1 LSQEVNST
9 GSPTTSQLERKETLY
24 MTYSAPEILATVDTA
39 EVLAA
44 AHGGGGSSSSN

>member
-1 LSQEVNST
+1 
-9 GSPTTSQLERKETLY
+9 

-44 AHGGGGSSSSN
+44 AHGGSASKN

>member
-1 LSQEVNST
+1 
-9 GSPTTSQLERKETLY
+9 

-44 AHGGGGSSSSN
+44 AHGGSSSKH